1 MKSIWIE
8 RKSRMSKRLK
18 GWRRIRKGENL
29 RPGQWM
35 GNSYGPLMAHFLR
48 WQSDK
53 RDVAVIEFWDP
64 AFNHGIIALEGA
76 SPPRRV
82 SGAQRTMTAAI
93 SVELLRV
100 VARHPQAARRPLP
113 SVGGIHMENES
124 IQTNGALAEAPVQIT
139 I

>member
-1 MKSIWIE
+1 EPQFGVCISGSWCRNQMKSIWIE

-76 SPPRRV
+76 SPPRRL
-82 SGAQRTMTAAI
+82 SGAQRTMTVAI

-100 VARHPQAARRPLP
+100 IARHPQ
-113 SVGGIHMENES
+113 
-124 IQTNGALAEAPVQIT
+124 
-139 I
+139 